1 MKNVKEVEVEVKG
14 KEWEDALDKAYNK
27 QKKDVKVD
35 GFRKGS
41 VPKDVFIKNFG
52 IEVLFTDA
60 VDIAL
65 NDIYKKTIKD
75 NDVKPVIEPIIDV
88 THICE
93 KDVTFKFTFIEKPE
107 VKLGKYKDLGIKQE
121 SVSVSAEEIEEEIK
135 NLRNQY
141 VDIVE
146 NNDGKVEDGNT
157 VVIDFK
163 GIVDGKDLEG
173 GNGENYP
180 LEIGSNTFITGFE
193 TGLIGMKVGEEKV
206 LNLKFPEDYVED
218 LKGKEVEFTVKVNEI
233 KKRVLPELNEEFYK
247 DLGYENIKT
256 QNEFESEVSKKI
268 LERKELAAEN
278 NYIEELIKKASEN
291 LKVEINPEII
301 NEEAD
306 RVLKQHEQMLQ
317 MQGLNLDTY
326 LEMTGKTIEDMK
338 KMVEPEATYRVKA
351 RYLLEAIAE
360 AEKIEVTDKDVDE
373 EIKKISELY
382 NMTEEEVINTFQG
395 KDIVKYDI
403 EMRKAIEIL
412 KK

>member
-1 MKNVKEVEVEVKG
+1 MKNVKEVEVKVKG

-27 QKKDVKVD
+27 QKKDVKLD

-41 VPKDVFIKNFG
+41 VPKDIFIKHFG
-52 IEVLFTDA
+52 IEVLFNDA
-60 VDIAL
+60 VDFIL
-65 NDIYKKTIKD
+65 NDIYQKTMKD

-88 THICE
+88 THICD

-107 VKLGKYKDLGIKQE
+107 VKLGKYKGLGIKQE
-121 SVSVSAEEIEEEIK
+121 SVSVSAEEIEKEIE

-157 VVIDFK
+157 VTIDFK
-163 GIVDGKDLEG
+163 GKVDGKELEG

-180 LEIGSNTFITGFE
+180 LEIGSNTFIKGFE
-193 TGLIGMKVGEEKV
+193 KGLIGMKVGEEKV
-206 LNLKFPEDYVED
+206 LNLKFPEDYVEN
-218 LKGKEVEFTVKVNEI
+218 LKGKEVEFTVKVNGI
-233 KKRVLPELNEEFYK
+233 KQRILPELNEEFYK

-256 QNEFESEVSKKI
+256 KNEFESEISAKLLEQKKV
-268 LERKELAAEN
+268 AAEN
-278 NYIEELIKKASEN
+278 DYIEELIKKASDN

-301 NEEAD
+301 NDEAD
-306 RVLKQHEQMLQ
+306 RVLKQHDQMLQ
-317 MQGLNLDTY
+317 MQGLNLDSY
-326 LEMTGKTIEDMK
+326 LKMTGKTMDDMK

-351 RYLLEAIAE
+351 RYLLEEISA
-360 AEKIEVTDKDVDE
+360 AEKIEVTDKEVDE

-382 NMTEEEVINTFQG
+382 GMTEEEVINAFQG